1 MGQTFLVRHN
11 CINIETYLY
20 ISETTFNCDK
30 FVTDR
35 DNNIYKC
42 DNFYLYNNLKCQI
55 FLYLVRNRLRLLT
68 RISGRYAAL
77 ILGPAGG

>member
-42 DNFYLYNNLKCQI
+42 DNFYLYNPHN
-55 FLYLVRNRLRLLT
+55 V
-68 RISGRYAAL
+68 SAL
-77 ILGPAGG
+77 NTMYHKSYPPHL

>member
-35 DNNIYKC
+35 DNNIYKS
-42 DNFYLYNNLKCQI
+42 DNFYLYNFSHFCQRALTNLSNVYISHLFFHI
-55 FLYLVRNRLRLLT
+55 FKY
-68 RISGRYAAL
+68 
-77 ILGPAGG
+77 

>member
-20 ISETTFNCDK
+20 ISETFFNCDK

-35 DNNIYKC
+35 DNNIYKS
-42 DNFYLYNNLKCQI
+42 DNFYLYNVKNVDLKKSFSLI
-55 FLYLVRNRLRLLT
+55 FFEN
-68 RISGRYAAL
+68 
-77 ILGPAGG
+77 